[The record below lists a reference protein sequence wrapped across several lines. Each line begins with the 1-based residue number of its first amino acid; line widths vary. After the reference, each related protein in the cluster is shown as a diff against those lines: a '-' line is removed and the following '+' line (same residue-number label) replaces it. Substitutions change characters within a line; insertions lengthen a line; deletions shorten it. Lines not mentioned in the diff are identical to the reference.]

1 MHRNLLTDTSGAL
14 QEQRREAVRALK
26 AETKHPLML
35 VDTAT
40 ANWQVLH
47 VSEAAR
53 ERIKCLPADCPLG
66 GLWDHIAV
74 QSEKQVT
81 RTFIPPQLNAHK
93 FQVSFH
99 SVEMTCQ

>member
-1 MHRNLLTDTSGAL
+1 MLTDTSGAL
-14 QEQRREAVRALK
+14 QERRREAVRALE
-26 AETKHPLML
+26 AETKHPLVL

-47 VSEAAR
+47 ASEIAR
-53 ERIKCLPADCPLG
+53 ERIGCLPAGYQLG

-81 RTFIPPQLNAHK
+81 RTFIPPN
-93 FQVSFH
+93 
-99 SVEMTCQ
+99 EMHIHCLYACDGLQACRWHA